1 MRQRKIRDEVDARA
15 CLAAVRA
22 AGGDPVSWSRS
33 NGVDARSLNCWRVN
47 LGRRSKSANVDAV
60 ALVELVPAAPARVG
74 GRYLLDLGVA
84 RLEFDDS
91 CTVDTLRRVVTAVVG
106 C

>member
-1 MRQRKIRDEVDARA
+1 M
-15 CLAAVRA
+15 AAVRA
-22 AGGDPVSWSRS
+22 AGCDAVSWSRS

-47 LGRRSKSANVDAV
+47 LDRRSKSASVGAI
-60 ALVELVPAAPARVG
+60 ALVELVPTAPARVS
-74 GRYLLDLGVA
+74 GRYVLDLGVA